1 MSHPPPPLTTSW
13 LSHSSPSQHSAVV
26 SWCFHSS
33 TALCSVYSCTHYTA
47 YSCTLYAVYSST
59 ALCSVYSCTHYTAY
73 SCTLYALYSCTQRRG
88 KRGIKERLSFK
99 NPCNSGEGMRVNFVI
114 YYDQYI
120 NKQHTSSA
128 ICVSLLSQKIS

>member
-1 MSHPPPPLTTSW
+1 MSSLEVIGAGLGRTGT
-13 LSHSSPSQHSAVV
+13 LSLQSALKTLGFDPCHHMLVV
-26 SWCFHSS
+26 LKEQTPVNCFWSKVAEGDLA
-33 TALCSVYSCTHYTA
+33 ALQEIYQGYKATVDYPGC
-47 YSCTLYAVYSST
+47 
-59 ALCSVYSCTHYTAY
+59 
-73 SCTLYALYSCTQRRG
+73 RG

-128 ICVSLLSQKIS
+128 ICVSLLSQKFS